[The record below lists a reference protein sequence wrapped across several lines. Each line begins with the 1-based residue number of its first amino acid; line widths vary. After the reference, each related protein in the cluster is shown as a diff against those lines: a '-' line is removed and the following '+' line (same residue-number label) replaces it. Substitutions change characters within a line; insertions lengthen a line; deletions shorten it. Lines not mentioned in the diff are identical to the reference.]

1 MKKFLVLLDNA
12 FYTHNKDEWDSFRN
26 EGRIP
31 LNIGFGM
38 SLLGYEVNIA
48 YHSWDVEPKKTWNN
62 IILSKLPIFDH
73 YDVALSFATFNAS
86 SDLKFEKGLCIIYEG
101 AHIDRA
107 IAYEIATGKP
117 LQWVTT
123 LQTLSEPMSAHLK
136 REVKYLP
143 PLYPLPSIN
152 IGYLHPSYNPALPEL
167 KIYLCWT
174 SWPQNTTISG
184 DRFRDKEQL
193 IINYLVN
200 KGYMINLS
208 ILVQNNEDAVQ
219 CPIKNGGITTFHNST
234 ECSYRSVLNLMQSAD
249 ICITNG
255 SPHFPGNG
263 LSDIVS
269 LGKPLI
275 YVGDGRLGVEVMKN
289 ANLLY
294 AGAPENIIYIQEF
307 HQDSM
312 RKIDKIMKDPAGLAK
327 RYQEF
332 YKDSDFNNWKEI
344 VKGVL

>member
-1 MKKFLVLLDNA
+1 MKRFLVLLDNA

-31 LNIGFGM
+31 INIGFGM

-48 YHSWDVEPKKTWNN
+48 YHSWDAKPKKTWNN
-62 IILSKLPIFDH
+62 IILSKAPIYDQ
-73 YDVALSFATFNAS
+73 YDVALSFATFNALS
-86 SDLKFEKGLCIIYEG
+86 GLKFEKGLCIIYESS
-101 AHIDRA
+101 HIDRA
-107 IAYEIATGKP
+107 MAFEKATGKE
-117 LQWVTT
+117 LQFITT
-123 LQTLSEPMSAHLK
+123 LKTLAEPMSAHLK
-136 REVKYLP
+136 RDVKYLP
-143 PLYPLPSIN
+143 PLYPIPSIN
-152 IGYLHPSYNPALPEL
+152 IGYLQPFYNPTLPEL

-193 IINYLVN
+193 IINYLTD
-200 KGYMINLS
+200 KDYLLNLS
-208 ILVQNNEDAVQ
+208 ILVQNNEAAAQ
-219 CPIKNGGITTFHNST
+219 CPIKNEGITTFHNST
-234 ECSYRSVLNLMQSAD
+234 ECSYRDVLNLMQSAD

-255 SPHFPGNG
+255 APSFPGNG

-289 ANLLY
+289 VSLLY
-294 AGAPENIIYIQEF
+294 VGAPEDILYIQES
-307 HQDSM
+307 HQDSIKKM
-312 RKIDKIMKDPAGLAK
+312 DRIIKDPAGLAK
-327 RYQEF
+327 KYQGI
-332 YKDSDFNNWKEI
+332 YRDSDFENWKEI